1 MRKSCPLLLSRAH
14 NVHCICLFDFGHGSR
29 FGSTCQLFFRIGFGT
44 KPVNQPSFVAVF
56 WRVLIIIIWLFCAR
70 HGRFHWTQHRRTSE
84 QCAAYP
90 RLLIPAALWK
100 KYSHNLPT
108 SGTGPIWLFLSRICF
123 LEVFCN
129 CLENALRSSDTRFWS
144 CALGGRHAKDR

>member
-90 RLLIPAALWK
+90 RLLYSCCIVEKIQSQLTNKWNWTDLVIPLSDMFPWSILQLPRECASFE
-100 KYSHNLPT
+100 SHKVLELC
-108 SGTGPIWLFLSRICF
+108 TGREAC
-123 LEVFCN
+123 
-129 CLENALRSSDTRFWS
+129 
-144 CALGGRHAKDR
+144 